1 MSIQVVEMMLKIKA
15 EREFQ
20 ALEDAN
26 FPEGREAAALESF
39 APPPLT
45 EEQQLQADHLEAEKR
60 LRDLLI
66 GASPTDQEMNS
77 ADERDLDE
85 MLGPDAPAAPEG
97 AMEMD
102 DEGGL

>member
-1 MSIQVVEMMLKIKA
+1 MLLKIKA

-60 LRDLLI
+60 LGDMLL
-66 GASPTDQEMNS
+66 GASLSDQEMNF
-77 ADERDLDE
+77 ADERALDE
-85 MLGPDAPAAPEG
+85 MLGPNTPATPEA
-97 AMEMD
+97 AMDVDNDGELEATEPD
-102 DEGGL
+102 